1 MRKLIFISLLYS
13 LVCGFILPQESKIKG
28 RYEMQFEEEF
38 VSHNCMVNFDGSVY
52 KRKLSNGKIIKGT
65 IEYSNQKILLND
77 KNTFLQMEFYKEE
90 MPNDTIYFKTSDIR
104 KESNDNKGEIIIYS
118 GKLIRKK

>member
-1 MRKLIFISLLYS
+1 
-13 LVCGFILPQESKIKG
+13 
-28 RYEMQFEEEF
+28 MQFEEEF
-38 VSHNCMVNFDGSVY
+38 VTQNCIVNFDDSVY
-52 KRKLSNGKIIKGT
+52 KRKLSNGKTIKGN

-90 MPNDTIYFKTSDIR
+90 MPNDTIYFKTRDIR

-118 GKLIRKK
+118 GKLIRK